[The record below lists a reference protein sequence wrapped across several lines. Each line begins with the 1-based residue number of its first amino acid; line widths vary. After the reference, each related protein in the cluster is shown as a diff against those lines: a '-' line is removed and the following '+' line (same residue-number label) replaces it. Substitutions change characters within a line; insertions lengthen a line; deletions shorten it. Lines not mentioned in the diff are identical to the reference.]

1 MIGYKGGFEDEK
13 LTGYLTVG
21 LAIFSAEKEHEIQ
34 PPRSP
39 LRFRDQLAAALVGFI
54 SFSFSVLKM
63 VDGHLKTTLEFTKMS
78 IVAST
83 QETSRKRIAF
93 LHF

>member
-39 LRFRDQLAAALVGFI
+39 LRFRDFYQLAAALVGFI
-54 SFSFSVLKM
+54 SFSVSVLKK
-63 VDGHLKTTLEFTKMS
+63 VDGHLKC
-78 IVAST
+78 
-83 QETSRKRIAF
+83 
-93 LHF
+93 HP